1 MKTRFLLLSLMGA
14 LAFTGRAAV
23 TPESILPAN
32 TFALSTVPDVSAART
47 AFKTAP
53 LTRFWND
60 PSMARFTE
68 KFSFAVEKNILE
80 PLLIQGNIDI
90 NEYSSLLQGQ
100 LTFALTRQVG
110 EEIPGV
116 IFILDSGK
124 KSEALKEKLADL
136 RETLVDNDVPHNRL
150 RIQGTDFIHIKA
162 PEERGPMNLGL
173 FLGQSGSLMIAAS
186 TKALASQ
193 VVALHRAEKKGKS
206 LKQNEGFAQRHEDQ
220 FKDALGYAWLDFMVV
235 LEIAEEQI
243 EKQLDPD
250 AEQDPNP
257 LIPTPDG
264 VIGALGLKG
273 LRSISISAHQDK
285 DGELLQVFFDVPEAR
300 FQGLEVGRRGLF
312 GMLAAP
318 SKDAGPPAFVG
329 ADVTSFGRSRH
340 SGKELWEKFE
350 AMLTEIT
357 PAAAGVIGV
366 FEVSIRAND
375 PDFNLKE
382 QLINTLGDDFI
393 VIEQPTE
400 GGELN
405 DIVSPS
411 SLFLMKSTK
420 PAVTSKA
427 IRTLVAAVLP
437 EPPEERELDGRT
449 IYTYPIGGAFEGAE
463 QALHLTSVGQY
474 LVLSLDEKAL
484 ERFLK
489 GPKKDA
495 KKLIDLPGLKEA
507 ADKVGGFKS
516 GMFTYES
523 QKPMARSIFNLLHE
537 NPGFLEGML
546 GGLPGRGGRIDPDT
560 GLPADGPNIS
570 EWLDFKLLP
579 EFKKVSKYFHY
590 TVSGM
595 QVTKQGINL
604 RVFAPTP
611 PELK

>member
-1 MKTRFLLLSLMGA
+1 MKTRLFLLSLLSA
-14 LAFTGRAAV
+14 LVFTGRAAV

-32 TFALSTVPDVSAART
+32 TFALSTVPDVSAAR
-47 AFKTAP
+47 AALNAAP
-53 LTRFWND
+53 LGRLWND

-80 PLLIQGNIDI
+80 PLLIQGNFDI

-100 LTFALTRQVG
+100 LTFALTRREG
-110 EEIPGV
+110 EEIPGIV
-116 IFILDSGK
+116 FILDSGI
-124 KSEALKEKLADL
+124 KSEVLKEKLADL
-136 RETLVDNDVPHNRL
+136 RTTLVDNARPHDRL

-186 TKALASQ
+186 TKALATE
-193 VVALHRAEKKGKS
+193 VVALQRAKKKGKS
-206 LKQNEGFAQRHEDQ
+206 LKHHEGFIQRHEDQ
-220 FKDALGYAWLDFMVV
+220 FKDALGYAWLDFSVV

-257 LIPTPDG
+257 LVPTPDR
-264 VIGALGLKG
+264 VIDALGLKG
-273 LRSISISAHQDK
+273 LRSISVSMHQDK
-285 DGELLQVFFDVPEAR
+285 DGELFNVFFDVPK
-300 FQGLEVGRRGLF
+300 VSRRGLF
-312 GMLAAP
+312 AMLAAS

-340 SGKELWEKFE
+340 SSKELWEKLE
-350 AMLTEIT
+350 GMLTEIT

-366 FEVSIRAND
+366 FEVTIRAND

-382 QLINTLGDDFI
+382 QLIETLGDDFI
-393 VIEQPTE
+393 AIEQPTE
-400 GGELN
+400 DRELN
-405 DIVSPS
+405 DIISPS
-411 SLFLMKSTK
+411 SLFLIKSTK

-427 IRTLVAAVLP
+427 LRTLVAAVLP

-449 IYTYPIGGAFEGAE
+449 IYTYPVGGAFEGVE
-463 QALHLTSVGQY
+463 QAVHLTSVGEY

-495 KKLIDLPGLKEA
+495 KKLIDLPGLKKA

-516 GMFTYES
+516 GMFAYEN

-546 GGLPGRGGRIDPDT
+546 GGLPGRIDPDT
-560 GLPADGPNIS
+560 GLPVEGPNIS

-595 QVTKQGINL
+595 QVTQQGISL

-611 PELK
+611 PELKK

>member
-1 MKTRFLLLSLMGA
+1 MKTRWFLVSLIGA

-32 TFALSTVPDVSAART
+32 TFALSTVPDANAART
-47 AFKTAP
+47 AFNAVP
-53 LTRFWND
+53 LMRLWND

-80 PLLIQGNIDI
+80 PLLIQANLDI

-110 EEIPGV
+110 EEIPGA
-116 IFILDSGK
+116 IFILDSGE

-136 RETLVDNDVPHNRL
+136 RETLVDNAVPHDRL
-150 RIQGTDFIHIKA
+150 RIQGTDFIHVKA
-162 PEERGPMNLGL
+162 PEERGPMSLGL
-173 FLGQSGSLMIAAS
+173 FLGQSGSLMIGAS
-186 TKALASQ
+186 NRALASE
-193 VVALHRAEKKGKS
+193 VVALHRAKKKGKS
-206 LKQNEGFAQRHEDQ
+206 LKQNEDFAQRHEDQ
-220 FKDALGYAWLDFMVV
+220 FKGALGYAWLDFSVV
-235 LEIAEEQI
+235 LEITEEQI
-243 EKQLDPD
+243 EKRLDPD
-250 AEQDPNP
+250 EEQDPNP
-257 LIPTPDG
+257 LVPTPDR

-273 LRSISISAHQDK
+273 LRSISVSVQQDK
-285 DGELLQVFFDVPEAR
+285 DGEMLHVFFDVPEA
-300 FQGLEVGRRGLF
+300 GRRGLF
-312 GMLAAP
+312 AMLAAP
-318 SKDAGPPAFVG
+318 SKESGPPAFVG
-329 ADVTSFGRSRH
+329 ANVTSFGRSRH

-350 AMLTEIT
+350 GMITEIT

-382 QLINTLGDDFI
+382 QLIETLGDDFI

-405 DIVSPS
+405 DIISPS

-463 QALHLTSVGQY
+463 KAVHVTSVGQY

-484 ERFLK
+484 ESFLK

-560 GLPADGPNIS
+560 GLPAGGLNIS

-611 PELK
+611 PGLK

>member
-1 MKTRFLLLSLMGA
+1 MKARFLLLSLMGV
-14 LAFTGRAAV
+14 LAFTGRAAI

-32 TFALSTVPDVSAART
+32 TFALSTVPDVSAARV
-47 AFKTAP
+47 ALNSAP
-53 LTRFWND
+53 LTRLWND

-80 PLLIQGNIDI
+80 PLLIQGNFDI

-100 LTFALTRQVG
+100 LTFALTRQEG
-110 EEIPGV
+110 EEIPGIV
-116 IFILDSGK
+116 FILDSGK
-124 KSEALKEKLADL
+124 KSEVLKEKLADL
-136 RETLVDNDVPHNRL
+136 RTALVDNARPHDRL

-173 FLGQSGSLMIAAS
+173 FLGQSGPLMIAAS
-186 TKALASQ
+186 TKVLAME
-193 VVALHRAEKKGKS
+193 VVALHRAKKKGKS
-206 LKQNEGFAQRHEDQ
+206 LKHHEGFIQRHEDQ
-220 FKDALGYAWLDFMVV
+220 FKGALGYAWLDFSVV

-257 LIPTPDG
+257 LVPTPDR
-264 VIGALGLKG
+264 VIDALGLKG
-273 LRSISISAHQDK
+273 LRSISVSMHQDK
-285 DGELLQVFFDVPEAR
+285 DGELFNVFFDVPK
-300 FQGLEVGRRGLF
+300 VSRRGLF
-312 GMLAAP
+312 AMLAAS

-340 SGKELWEKFE
+340 SGKELWEKLE
-350 AMLTEIT
+350 GMLTEIT

-366 FEVSIRAND
+366 FEVTIRAND

-382 QLINTLGDDFI
+382 QLIETLGDDFI
-393 VIEQPTE
+393 AIEQPTE

-405 DIVSPS
+405 DIISPS
-411 SLFLMKSTK
+411 SLFLIKSTK

-427 IRTLVAAVLP
+427 LRTLVAAVLP

-449 IYTYPIGGAFEGAE
+449 IYTYPVGGAFEGAE
-463 QALHLTSVGQY
+463 QAVHLTSVGEY

-495 KKLIDLPGLKEA
+495 KKLIDLPGLKKA

-516 GMFTYES
+516 GMFAYEN

-546 GGLPGRGGRIDPDT
+546 GGLPGRIDPDT
-560 GLPADGPNIS
+560 GLPVQGPNIS

-595 QVTKQGINL
+595 QVTQQGISL

-611 PELK
+611 PELKK

>member
-1 MKTRFLLLSLMGA
+1 MKTRIFLLGLFGA
-14 LAFTGRAAV
+14 LAFTGRAAI
-23 TPESILPAN
+23 TPESILPAT
-32 TFALSTVPDVSAART
+32 TFALSTVPDANAART
-47 AFKTAP
+47 AFNAVP
-53 LTRFWND
+53 LMRLWDD

-68 KFSFAVEKNILE
+68 KFSFAVEDNILE
-80 PLLIQGNIDI
+80 PLLIQANFDI

-124 KSEALKEKLADL
+124 NSEELKEKLAEL
-136 RETLVDNDVPHNRL
+136 RGALVDNEVPHNRL

-162 PEERGPMNLGL
+162 PEERGPMNLEV

-186 TKALASQ
+186 TKVLATE
-193 VVALHRAEKKGKS
+193 VVALHRAKKKGKS
-206 LKQNEGFAQRHEDQ
+206 LKQNEDFAQRHEDQ
-220 FKDALGYAWLDFMVV
+220 FKGALGYAWLDFSVV

-243 EKQLDPD
+243 EKRLDPD
-250 AEQDPNP
+250 EEQDPNP
-257 LIPTPDG
+257 LVPTPDR

-273 LRSISISAHQDK
+273 LRSISVSVQQDK
-285 DGELLQVFFDVPEAR
+285 DGEMLHVFFDVPEA
-300 FQGLEVGRRGLF
+300 GRRGLF
-312 GMLAAP
+312 AMLAAP
-318 SKDAGPPAFVG
+318 SKESGPPAFVG
-329 ADVTSFGRSRH
+329 ANVTSFGRSRH

-350 AMLTEIT
+350 GMITEIT

-382 QLINTLGDDFI
+382 QLIETLGDDFI
-393 VIEQPTE
+393 VIEQPTK

-405 DIVSPS
+405 DIISPS
-411 SLFLMKSTK
+411 SLFLMKSTN

-463 QALHLTSVGQY
+463 QAVHLTSVGEY

-484 ERFLK
+484 ESFLK
-489 GPKKDA
+489 GPNKDA

-516 GMFTYES
+516 GMFAYEN
-523 QKPMARSIFNLLHE
+523 QKPMARSIFDLLHE

-546 GGLPGRGGRIDPDT
+546 GGLPGPGGRGRIDPDT
-560 GLPADGPNIS
+560 GLPAGGPNIS

-595 QVTKQGINL
+595 QVTQQGINL

-611 PELK
+611 PELRK

>member
-1 MKTRFLLLSLMGA
+1 MKTRLLLLSLVGA

-32 TFALSTVPDVSAART
+32 TFALSTVPDVSAAR
-47 AFKTAP
+47 AALNAAP
-53 LTRFWND
+53 LGRLWND

-80 PLLIQGNIDI
+80 PLLIQGNFDI

-100 LTFALTRQVG
+100 LTFALTRQEG
-110 EEIPGV
+110 EEIPGIV
-116 IFILDSGK
+116 FILDSGI
-124 KSEALKEKLADL
+124 KSEVLKEKLADL
-136 RETLVDNDVPHNRL
+136 RTALVDNASPHDRL
-150 RIQGTDFIHIKA
+150 RIQGTDFIHIKP

-186 TKALASQ
+186 TKALATE
-193 VVALHRAEKKGKS
+193 VVALHRAKKKGKS
-206 LKQNEGFAQRHEDQ
+206 LKHHEGFIQRHEDQ
-220 FKDALGYAWLDFMVV
+220 FKDALGYAWLDFSIV

-257 LIPTPDG
+257 LVPTPDR
-264 VIGALGLKG
+264 VIDALGLKG
-273 LRSISISAHQDK
+273 LRSISVSMHQDK
-285 DGELLQVFFDVPEAR
+285 DGELFNVFFDVPK
-300 FQGLEVGRRGLF
+300 VSRRGLF
-312 GMLAAP
+312 AMLAAS

-340 SGKELWEKFE
+340 SGKELWEKLE
-350 AMLTEIT
+350 GMLTEIT

-366 FEVSIRAND
+366 FEVTIRAND

-382 QLINTLGDDFI
+382 QLIETLGDDFI
-393 VIEQPTE
+393 AIEQPTE
-400 GGELN
+400 GRELN
-405 DIVSPS
+405 DIISPS
-411 SLFLMKSTK
+411 SLFLIKSTK

-427 IRTLVAAVLP
+427 LRTLVAAVLP

-449 IYTYPIGGAFEGAE
+449 IYTYPVGGAFEGVE
-463 QALHLTSVGQY
+463 QAVHLTSVGEY

-507 ADKVGGFKS
+507 ADKVGGFKF
-516 GMFTYES
+516 GFFAYEN
-523 QKPMARSIFNLLHE
+523 QKPMARSIFDLLHE

-546 GGLPGRGGRIDPDT
+546 GGLPGPGGRGRIDPDT
-560 GLPADGPNIS
+560 GLPAGGPNIS
-570 EWLDFKLLP
+570 
-579 EFKKVSKYFHY
+579 
-590 TVSGM
+590 
-595 QVTKQGINL
+595 
-604 RVFAPTP
+604 
-611 PELK
+611 